1 VEVVGM
7 EVNSGK
13 VAAYSPG
20 RTIGSIPI
28 EQASTEVVLKSTDN
42 TNPSDEKINKEDLSK
57 MTNELNKFM
66 QLINADLKF
75 VLHEKTHRLIVQV
88 IDTKENKVLKEF
100 PPHELLDTMAAIQ
113 EYVGILLDKKV

>member
-1 VEVVGM
+1 
-7 EVNSGK
+7 
-13 VAAYSPG
+13 
-20 RTIGSIPI
+20 
-28 EQASTEVVLKSTDN
+28 EVVLKSTDN